1 MEDREGFARAAAR
14 NDAGFYYAFD
24 YLVADSADAMYAP
37 ESWPDYAEYF
47 ELIHDALF
55 SDPAAAS
62 KASALRESIRERFKP
77 QRQENYPNDYEAYY
91 ANQCADTQYPRT
103 LEAFSKISDYAEE
116 GSIIGPYWWW
126 MNSPCA
132 RWPVS
137 EDRYAGPWNA
147 TTSAPV
153 LVIGNYYDGI
163 TAYAGAVASS
173 KLLKE
178 SRLLSYAGWG
188 HTAMGRSAC
197 VDQHVFRYLLRG
209 TLPKE
214 GTVCPANPN
223 PFEIVATERVAKN
236 VPLIGLPPMRRH

>member
-1 MEDREGFARAAAR
+1 
-14 NDAGFYYAFD
+14 
-24 YLVADSADAMYAP
+24 MYAP

-91 ANQCADTQYPRT
+91 ANQCADTQYPHT
-103 LEAFSKISDYAEE
+103 LEAFSEISDYAEE

-178 SRLLSYAGWG
+178 SRLLTYAGWG

-223 PFEIVATERVAKN
+223 PFEIGATARAKSR
-236 VPLIGLPPMRRH
+236 VPLIGLPPMRR